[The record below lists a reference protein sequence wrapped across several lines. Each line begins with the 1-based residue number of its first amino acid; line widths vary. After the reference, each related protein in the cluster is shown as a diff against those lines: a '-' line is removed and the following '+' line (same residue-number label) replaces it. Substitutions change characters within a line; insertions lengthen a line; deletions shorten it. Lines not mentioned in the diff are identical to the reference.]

1 MSSGLLNMI
10 KVQFTII
17 RCGTMKKVA
26 VEPPPRIFG
35 FMPLPSVALRSA
47 ASFFLCKDGFF
58 FFENQVNVET
68 MKLMTSFKCGP
79 TKVLG
84 L

>member
-1 MSSGLLNMI
+1 VVPR
-10 KVQFTII
+10 K
-17 RCGTMKKVA
+17 RWP
-26 VEPPPRIFG
+26 PPPRIFG

-47 ASFFLCKDGFF
+47 APFFLCKDGVI
-58 FFENQVNVET
+58 FENPVNVET

-79 TKVLG
+79 QMLEVLVLG